1 MMTGRK
7 VSLADFEHVEPEM
20 YRTMRVIQAASTE
33 EELHAMDLTFETPQG
48 TAFEHQGGI
57 VHSISTLLTIF

>member
-20 YRTMRVIQAASTE
+20 YKTMRAIETASTE
-33 EELHAMDLTFETPQG
+33 EDIQTMDLTFETPKG
-48 TAFEHQGGI
+48 TAFDYQGGI
-57 VHSISTLLTIF
+57 